1 MSDAKRCIQGKSG
14 AKEGRAA
21 TMEEAVAT
29 LDEADHAI
37 RPNKHLVIGIAASVV
52 LHLICTAALLGLP
65 GGEPPRPAVTYVD
78 LDSVPTPKPAPLPA
92 QEALPAPE
100 PEPKKAEP
108 IPVPENPQA
117 PPKAQAEQPEAA
129 VRPSPAQPS
138 AAEERAPTTFGMGL
152 TKGYFKS
159 LSDGESLRADVKG
172 YYLEMLQG
180 INEKWWLE
188 QRDQQVRAIVVNLTV
203 ARNGEI
209 VGSEI
214 VQSSGNIVYDRAVQK
229 SLENSG
235 PLPPLP
241 PTYQGEFF
249 QAPIRLVPPLN
260 LLAW

>member
-1 MSDAKRCIQGKSG
+1 
-14 AKEGRAA
+14 
-21 TMEEAVAT
+21 MEEAAAT
-29 LDEADHAI
+29 LDEADHTI
-37 RPNKHLVIGIAASVV
+37 RPNKHLVIGIAVSVV
-52 LHLICTAALLGLP
+52 LHLICAAILLGLP
-65 GGEPPRPAVTYVD
+65 GGGEPPRPAVTYVD
-78 LDSVPTPKPAPLPA
+78 LNSVPTPKPVAPPA
-92 QEALPAPE
+92 KEALPE
-100 PEPKKAEP
+100 PEPDPGSAEP
-108 IPVPENPQA
+108 IPIPETPPA
-117 PPKAQAEQPEAA
+117 PPQPQAEQPEAA
-129 VRPSPAQPS
+129 VQPAPPQP
-138 AAEERAPTTFGMGL
+138 AAVEERSPTTFGMGL

-159 LSDGESLRADVKG
+159 LRDGETLRTDVKE

-209 VGSEI
+209 VGSAI
-214 VQSSGNIVYDRAVQK
+214 MQSSGNIVYDRAVQK
-229 SLENSG
+229 SLEGSG